1 MDTPKG
7 AIVSPSNEP
16 KDTGARQE
24 EHKRC
29 VTTSE
34 ETNAT
39 EEKEPLA
46 VVQGTA
52 DIINASGD
60 SSSPFA
66 TEDLDIVDELSA
78 FSMTEDDHQQ
88 FLEELEN
95 LLYGEEEGRDMD
107 L

>member
-1 MDTPKG
+1 M
-7 AIVSPSNEP
+7 
-16 KDTGARQE
+16 
-24 EHKRC
+24 
-29 VTTSE
+29 TTAE

-39 EEKEPLA
+39 EKEPLA

-66 TEDLDIVDELSA
+66 ADDLDIVDELSA
-78 FSMTEDDHQQ
+78 FSITEDDHQQ

-95 LLYGEEEGRDMD
+95 L
-107 L
+107 